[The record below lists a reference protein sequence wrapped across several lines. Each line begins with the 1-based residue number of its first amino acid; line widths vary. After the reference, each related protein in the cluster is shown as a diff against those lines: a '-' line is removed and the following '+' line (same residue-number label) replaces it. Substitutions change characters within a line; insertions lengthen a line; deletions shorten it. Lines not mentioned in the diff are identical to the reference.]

1 MAQQL
6 FEPKN
11 LAKHLSIPMSN
22 FKTEEKKL
30 LKNSMVKTVIK
41 QGNTINIIT
50 QPLIYPKEI
59 AKENGDDGDAGFN
72 LGSYI
77 IQIKHINKQYNC
89 RNLHEKLNI
98 QRLEGKKN
106 FYVDC
111 DYQDSLHPHISK
123 HGELCTGTAE
133 WPIKSAL
140 QFNQFNMAFEY
151 ILLVLEDLC
160 NDGHYLEMYE
170 LIDGIKEQRRMNE
183 K

>member
-11 LAKHLSIPMSN
+11 FAKQLSIPMSN

-41 QGNTINIIT
+41 QGNTINIVT
-50 QPLIYPKEI
+50 KPLIYPKEI
-59 AKENGDDGDAGFN
+59 AKENGDDSDAGFN

-77 IQIKHINKQYNC
+77 IQINNINEKYDC
-89 RNLHEKLNI
+89 YDLPSKLNI

-106 FYVDC
+106 FYVDAN
-111 DYQDSLHPHISK
+111 YENSLHPHISRR
-123 HGELCTGTAE
+123 GELCTGTAE

-151 ILLVLEDLC
+151 ILLVLEDLS
-160 NDGHYLEMYE
+160 DAEHYLEMHQ
-170 LIDGIKEQRRMNE
+170 LIDGIKEQRRMN
-183 K
+183 KK